1 MILIKYESS
10 ESRTLNMKIVN
21 LLIIAPLIP
30 FVTGC
35 SVLEKKEVKEYEMT
49 WAVERDQ
56 ENDGHFL
63 VEFEFVNFPGHKV
76 GHFSN
81 ALIEHLENKPK
92 KEIVIEFE
100 LTYSIFGKFIGFR
113 EKSIDGV
120 QHYVSTFSYFGTEGD
135 PPKSP
140 F

>member
-1 MILIKYESS
+1 
-10 ESRTLNMKIVN
+10 MKILN
-21 LLIIAPLIP
+21 LLLIAPLFP
-30 FVTGC
+30 FLTGC
-35 SVLEKKEVKEYEMT
+35 SALETKEVKEYEMT
-49 WAVERDQ
+49 WVVDRDQ

-81 ALIEHLENKPK
+81 ALIEHLENKAQ

-100 LTYSIFGKFIGFR
+100 LTYSIFGKLIGFR

-120 QHYVSTFSYFGTEGD
+120 QHYASTFSYFGTEGD
-135 PPKSP
+135 SPKSP
-140 F
+140 FSMLPAIEIISLMHF